1 MPVLTASSSPFVV
14 SLHGRDQYHRMID
27 ANIVAEED
35 HVEMIDGEL
44 FKMRVIVDGLS
55 APYRFSPEQV
65 RSLIKNGIVTEDEA
79 DELPVGENP
88 SDMSRKPPHDCTLD
102 LVMEALRDV
111 LPKGWRCR
119 GQSAVTLKTG
129 EPEPDLAVVQGS
141 ARDFYTRHPVPGDI
155 AIVIEV
161 SYRTLKN
168 DRTRKLR
175 TYARNG
181 ISIYW
186 IVNVKGRQIEV
197 YTNPITPPSGEPFY
211 GTRTDYKP
219 GQKVP
224 VMIAGAE
231 VGRVLVSNLAI

>member
-1 MPVLTASSSPFVV
+1 MCF
-14 SLHGRDQYHRMID
+14 Q
-27 ANIVAEED
+27 
-35 HVEMIDGEL
+35 
-44 FKMRVIVDGLS
+44 RV
-55 APYRFSPEQV
+55 
-65 RSLIKNGIVTEDEA
+65 
-79 DELPVGENP
+79 
-88 SDMSRKPPHDCTLD
+88 
-102 LVMEALRDV
+102 
-111 LPKGWRCR
+111 WRCR
-119 GQSAVTLKTG
+119 GQSAVTLATG
-129 EPEPDLAVVQGS
+129 ESEPDLLAVVRGL

-168 DRTRKLR
+168 DRTHENCGR
-175 TYARNG
+175 TLMRNG

-186 IVNVKGRQIEV
+186 IVNVKVAVKSGV

-231 VGRVLVSNLAI
+231 VGRVLVSNLVI